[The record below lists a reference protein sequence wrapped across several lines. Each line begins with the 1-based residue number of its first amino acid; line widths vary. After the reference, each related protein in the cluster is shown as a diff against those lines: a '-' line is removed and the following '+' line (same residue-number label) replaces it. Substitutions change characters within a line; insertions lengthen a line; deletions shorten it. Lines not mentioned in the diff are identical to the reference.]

1 MSRGIDEA
9 KRREWQARFERFR
22 NSGVTVGRFCSAER
36 VSVNSFYYWAKRLE
50 SPSAPA
56 ELQIG
61 SRRLPSA
68 ATKVGGARTTVPETA
83 SRPDAA
89 ASGDGA
95 SNSATT
101 VRFLLGDRIEIVV
114 PADRLDVVR
123 CLARCLR
130 RRTSERA
137 TAARSAAFHEVVVA
151 AR

>member
-1 MSRGIDEA
+1 MSRGMNEA

-22 NSGVTVGRFCSAER
+22 NSGATVGRFCSAER

-50 SPSAPA
+50 SPSAPT

-68 ATKVGGARTTVPETA
+68 ATKVGGARTAVPETT

-95 SNSATT
+95 SLFECRGGSQ
-101 VRFLLGDRIEIVV
+101 F
-114 PADRLDVVR
+114 ADRCQLVSGR
-123 CLARCLR
+123 
-130 RRTSERA
+130 
-137 TAARSAAFHEVVVA
+137 
-151 AR
+151 